1 MKSCTSL
8 VYTIPPSIS
17 TCPIISTSQRL
28 TLFHKPQQSFPPFLL
43 SQFSFNYSP
52 TNLRP
57 ISPLYATAT
66 EEVAETHESCSEF
79 IEVGYVYSVHG
90 LQGQVRIKSDTD
102 FPELR
107 FSQPG
112 KRWLRQ
118 EVSGLEVVQEM
129 ELVEGIG
136 HPGQKGW
143 IVKFNGIDTVEEAQ
157 KLIGSTVLVVDEDR
171 PVLEDDEFYT
181 RDLVGLRVIL
191 KETGEP
197 VGVVVNVFDSG
208 ANDLLHV
215 KLNSS
220 VDISQEDENLKLGLD
235 KSGPLVWIPFVE
247 AIVPDVDLNKG
258 EMLITPPKGLL
269 ELNIRSD
276 EKSKKE
282 RRQLEWKE
290 RKKFQKRLIAAK
302 KKLCEMEQQH
312 VFHGFRCGEKD
323 QRSALAN
330 QIVSVNSK
338 LLQQA
343 MLSTETQP
351 KRSNFGEFI
360 SSLHIKN
367 KIIKDFSSDGTGE
380 HTYLEFKSIG
390 NSLAHSGKLACVLAS
405 EDWTKFSRQT
415 AYNEHDYEV
424 DEEDSCLLVKTLLNE
439 ESEFIKI
446 DHRPS
451 VPLVLIVPTNS
462 IGTLQQLFVDHDYFA
477 FSSEKFL
484 LSDHMCTFRVSMKMF
499 YQSNFFRVLCFFSLF
514 VRSGSWKKRNFQLSV
529 ILPEVRARF

>member
-191 KETGEP
+191 K
-197 VGVVVNVFDSG
+197 
-208 ANDLLHV
+208 
-215 KLNSS
+215 
-220 VDISQEDENLKLGLD
+220 
-235 KSGPLVWIPFVE
+235 
-247 AIVPDVDLNKG
+247 
-258 EMLITPPKGLL
+258 
-269 ELNIRSD
+269 
-276 EKSKKE
+276 
-282 RRQLEWKE
+282 
-290 RKKFQKRLIAAK
+290 
-302 KKLCEMEQQH
+302 
-312 VFHGFRCGEKD
+312 
-323 QRSALAN
+323 
-330 QIVSVNSK
+330 VSVSLVGYDFYTFLVPIFLGDALILFNMAYFLVPS
-338 LLQQA
+338 
-343 MLSTETQP
+343 SYT
-351 KRSNFGEFI
+351 RWNF
-360 SSLHIKN
+360 
-367 KIIKDFSSDGTGE
+367 KI
-380 HTYLEFKSIG
+380 
-390 NSLAHSGKLACVLAS
+390 
-405 EDWTKFSRQT
+405 
-415 AYNEHDYEV
+415 
-424 DEEDSCLLVKTLLNE
+424 
-439 ESEFIKI
+439 
-446 DHRPS
+446 
-451 VPLVLIVPTNS
+451 
-462 IGTLQQLFVDHDYFA
+462 
-477 FSSEKFL
+477 
-484 LSDHMCTFRVSMKMF
+484 M
-499 YQSNFFRVLCFFSLF
+499 FFRYFCQF
-514 VRSGSWKKRNFQLSV
+514 NV
-529 ILPEVRARF
+529 IRHDL